1 MSKKSKLILATAVFG
16 AALFGASCGGGG
28 GTTAGTG
35 TGNGSGSGNGSGG
48 NGSAPPPPPPASIE
62 GRVLALLEVN
72 ASKRVS
78 ICELKNDTQVEC
90 GDDISSG
97 ANTTLSYI
105 HEFSNG
111 NVLLRD
117 SNNKLYFFDGN
128 QVKKL
133 TTYKG
138 LGSADETTTSAGID
152 ALTGSGVEWHA
163 TPNFV
168 IMYGGSNLV
177 AVSKEGKVIRDSGV
191 TVTPAKIA
199 CEAVRKGTK
208 DYKLK
213 TDGSSSITTIPTVQ
227 ASAGGKYVVNDEK
240 DIYLT
245 SNKCSIEGAVYVNTL
260 NSDPDDAKM
269 VLAGDGNFY
278 IAVRHSTTNLKYYK
292 VSGNTASEITL
303 SPNPTLYNPG
313 SGDNPKYSYALDGEG
328 RLYAINGSS
337 TYPVLV
343 YSTAGAELG
352 RHDVAPTANYTKL
365 LGFKDRVLARDN
377 RTASDVHE
385 IRYNGSQ
392 VVNNTITSYIS
403 LTLLTA
409 CTDTTNTKANDG
421 MGTNFNRCAAN
432 TGLYSLKYDKDDNRY
447 YNATYSVSISSP
459 DNVKWDTS
467 KALVYSGS
475 TVFLCST
482 TESPTVGISCND
494 IGAPTLDTT
503 LLREGD
509 TVKYLKS
516 DGKDKVLYTSGS
528 TAKVG
533 ELLGPPD
540 KVQYLLT
547 TNISGGSA
555 SFDLTKFA
563 YIAGSGSCLTSIAYL
578 SSPTGFPKAYTI
590 EQPSGACLKGI
601 LKVY

>member
-117 SNNKLYFFDGN
+117 LNNKLYFFNGS
-128 QVKKL
+128 QVTKL
-133 TTYKG
+133 TTYRQV
-138 LGSADETTTSAGID
+138 GSADETTTSAGID
-152 ALTGSGVEWHA
+152 ALTGSGVKWHA

-168 IMYGGSNLV
+168 IMHGGAALV
-177 AVSKEGKVIRDSGV
+177 AVSKDGKVIKEDSNVGFV
-191 TVTPAKIA
+191 NAA
-199 CEAVRKGTK
+199 CEAVQKGTK
-208 DYKLK
+208 FYKLK
-213 TDGSSSITTIPTVQ
+213 TDGSSSITTIPTDLK
-227 ASAGGKYVVNDEK
+227 ASASGKYVVKDQK

-245 SNKCSIEGAVYVNTL
+245 SDKCSIEGAVYVDTL
-260 NSDPDDAKM
+260 DPTPADDAKM
-269 VLAGDGNFY
+269 VLGGDGNFY
-278 IAVRHSTTNLKYYK
+278 IAVRNGTTLNYYK
-292 VSGNTASEITL
+292 VSGSTKNKLAAGALPSV
-303 SPNPTLYNPG
+303 PNR
-313 SGDNPKYSYALDGEG
+313 KYSYALDGEG
-328 RLYAINGSS
+328 RLYAINSSAEEVIVYNNSGARISSATVYGANGS
-337 TYPVLV
+337 
-343 YSTAGAELG
+343 GG
-352 RHDVAPTANYTKL
+352 HL
-365 LGFKDRVLARDN
+365 LGFKDRVLARN
-377 RTASDVHE
+377 GTAVYEIYQNGTNSVSNGTIGDVT
-385 IRYNGSQ
+385 NS
-392 VVNNTITSYIS
+392 
-403 LTLLTA
+403 LLTA
-409 CTDTTNTKANDG
+409 CTDSTNTKANDG

-432 TGLYSLKYDKDDNRY
+432 TGLSSLKYDKDDNRY

-563 YIAGSGSCLTSIAYL
+563 YIAGSGSCPTSIAYL

-590 EQPSGACLKGI
+590 TQPSGACVKGI